1 MFSLILMP
9 LSVWGQEQARVS
21 EWAKIGYEI
30 QTALVASTGKY
41 APFWL
46 VSNRHGLSSLE
57 NNHANLS
64 CGLFR
69 EFDRKK
75 GFTWAYGA
83 EVAGA
88 YNHYSPFYLQQL
100 YADVKYNCWELSVGC
115 KKRWSEGKHRTL
127 SGGGLT
133 FSPNASPIPQVRFGI
148 NEYTAVPWLF
158 KGWVQVK
165 GHFSYGRHTDDRFQQ
180 HYTVKAVSGTRYSTD
195 ILFHEKTA
203 FLKIG
208 NREKTPFSVEAGL
221 EMVSQFGGRLWEQ
234 NPDGNV
240 LVYDFPNSYKE
251 YIKAFVP
258 MAGGEDAPHEDK
270 VNVNGNILGSWNFSI
285 NYETVDWKVRAYYEH
300 YYEDHSGLLG
310 FDYHTTHEGVRKLI
324 TYLPW
329 RDGLYGWELTI
340 PKNRIVSTIVYEY
353 LTSRDQ
359 SGPVLHNSGES
370 LPEQA
375 GGMDHYYNHEYFQ
388 SWQHWGMAICN
399 PHTLSPL
406 YNGNFNLTMPYQ
418 RLRSHH
424 LGLDGS
430 PHASWQYRVMASWSK
445 HWGSVVK
452 PLPNP
457 QTQLSMMGE
466 VTYCPMQCSGWQ
478 FSGALAFDRSGL
490 IGNNFG
496 GMLTICYT
504 GRLKTEK
511 K

>member
-1 MFSLILMP
+1 MSDLFDKNGEELNEEMLDLDEDLEEADLTSQEKKDASNTSKAGKSDNDEYEDVCFVCRRPESKAGKMFKMP
-9 LSVWGQEQARVS
+9 
-21 EWAKIGYEI
+21 
-30 QTALVASTGKY
+30 
-41 APFWL
+41 
-46 VSNRHGLSSLE
+46 
-57 NNHANLS
+57 NNI
-64 CGLFR
+64 C
-69 EFDRKK
+69 
-75 GFTWAYGA
+75 
-83 EVAGA
+83 V
-88 YNHYSPFYLQQL
+88 
-100 YADVKYNCWELSVGC
+100 C
-115 KKRWSEGKHRTL
+115 
-127 SGGGLT
+127 
-133 FSPNASPIPQVRFGI
+133 
-148 NEYTAVPWLF
+148 
-158 KGWVQVK
+158 
-165 GHFSYGRHTDDRFQQ
+165 DDCM
-180 HYTVKAVSGTRYSTD
+180 H
-195 ILFHEKTA
+195 KTMD
-203 FLKIG
+203 
-208 NREKTPFSVEAGL
+208 
-221 EMVSQFGGRLWEQ
+221 MVSQFGGRLWEQ

-329 RDGLYGWELTI
+329 RDGLYGWELTV